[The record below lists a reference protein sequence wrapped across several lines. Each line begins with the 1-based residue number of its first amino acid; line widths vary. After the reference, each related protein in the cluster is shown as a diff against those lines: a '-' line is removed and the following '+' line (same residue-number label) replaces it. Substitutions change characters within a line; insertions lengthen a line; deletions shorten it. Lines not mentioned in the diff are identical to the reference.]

1 MENFLRNTDFVRLIR
16 RKSSSKAAHFALIS
30 ALKVLAILNCLFNNS
45 FVISLQQNETAL
57 EIAQRKNLHD
67 IMQILQQYQHKS
79 PRNTS
84 KYPEKSVDD
93 TTEEEF
99 DVDAIM
105 KDPTYEDSESFGQQI
120 TKPIQ
125 SKSQARLA
133 NQMKQQRDRSSSSS
147 KENHHSRRSRRS
159 KKKNPDPD
167 IEPDPELW
175 SPYGYHPQ
183 VSPIILYQNMT

>member
-1 MENFLRNTDFVRLIR
+1 M
-16 RKSSSKAAHFALIS
+16 
-30 ALKVLAILNCLFNNS
+30 S
-45 FVISLQQNETAL
+45 FQQNETAL

-79 PRNTS
+79 PRPTCGTNTATGGGGGNGG

-105 KDPTYEDSESFGQQI
+105 KDPTYEDSNESFDQHQQRQSNNNPLVKSMKSSGQNHPRNSNP
-120 TKPIQ
+120 KP
-125 SKSQARLA
+125 
-133 NQMKQQRDRSSSSS
+133 RDRSSSSS
-147 KENHHSRRSRRS
+147 KENHHHHRGRRSRRNNN
-159 KKKNPDPD
+159 KKKNLEQDGV
-167 IEPDPELW
+167 EPDMW

-183 VSPIILYQNMT
+183 VNLLFSILL